1 MTMTSIVVH
10 EWPDHSKSLGSGPVY
25 IIYIQQ
31 GSRKIFNLWVLSG
44 KAEDQKKE
52 KRSQAD
58 SNGSI
63 YSTNSTI
70 FITT

>member
-1 MTMTSIVVH
+1 MA
-10 EWPDHSKSLGSGPVY
+10 Y
-25 IIYIQQ
+25 ILYMPIIEQIKVFNMYTVMLLQYIQQ